1 MLAALN
7 TTTIGDMLNR
17 PNTGFELFGRGD
29 EYRGS
34 SVGVSPTKLSA
45 NDTSLQTM
53 PPGPQ
58 HMSVLD
64 FLSDKI
70 LPQAKNSGQHARNR
84 NSSSY

>member
-1 MLAALN
+1 MFDMLGQSSSTMLAAVN

-29 EYRGS
+29 EYRNI
-34 SVGVSPTKLSA
+34 SPTKLSA
-45 NDTSLQTM
+45 NDGSSLQTM

-58 HMSVLD
+58 HMSVMD

-70 LPQAKNSGQHARNR
+70 LPPPSHKNN
-84 NSSSY
+84 

>member
-1 MLAALN
+1 MLVAAN

-29 EYRGS
+29 EYRS
-34 SVGVSPTKLSA
+34 MGVSPTKLSA
-45 NDTSLQTM
+45 NEGSLQTM

-58 HMSVLD
+58 HMSVMD

-70 LPQAKNSGQHARNR
+70 LPPPSHKNNVHARNR
-84 NSSSY
+84 NCSSY

>member
-45 NDTSLQTM
+45 NDTSL
-53 PPGPQ
+53 
-58 HMSVLD
+58 
-64 FLSDKI
+64 
-70 LPQAKNSGQHARNR
+70 
-84 NSSSY
+84 